1 MGSWG
6 VGARGGW
13 GCKLAVISPPASKYR
28 SQLQRR
34 VAAAGSIEQFV
45 WTFYTPRRCGAVR
58 CGAVRCGAVRRGAA
72 QCGGAARCGGGARCG
87 ARLPQD
93 VRDEHDGELGVRWPM
108 NWPQRVRDRVNRVA
122 LVARLAGTKV
132 RLELG

>member
-1 MGSWG
+1 MG
-6 VGARGGW
+6 VQTRRHFAARVQVPVAIAEEGRG
-13 GCKLAVISPPASKYR
+13 
-28 SQLQRR
+28 RR
-34 VAAAGSIEQFV
+34 VDRAVRMDILHAE
-45 WTFYTPRRCGAVR
+45 AVR